1 MERMFSMLNKLWGI
15 MILVGILVAAC
26 NGRIGSV
33 GTAAIDSSKDAV
45 MLCITMLGILSFWMG
60 LMRIAERG
68 GVIAGLSKKLKP
80 VLRFLFPQIPPGHVA
95 NEQIAANMIA
105 NIFGLGWAATPAGLK
120 AMERLEALE
129 ESRRKEMGT
138 ENGAAKR
145 KKGHQTKPAP
155 VPRGTANAE
164 MCTFLI
170 MNISSLQLIPVNII
184 AFRSQYGSVNP
195 AEIIGPAILATVI
208 STITAVIFCKFA
220 QIFKF
225 ILYKSLIQSLAS

>member
-1 MERMFSMLNKLWGI
+1 MTG
-15 MILVGILVAAC
+15 
-26 NGRIGSV
+26 
-33 GTAAIDSSKDAV
+33 V
-45 MLCITMLGILSFWMG
+45 MSFWMG

-68 GVIAGLSKKLKP
+68 GVIAGLSRKLKP

-120 AMERLEALE
+120 AMESLEELE

-208 STITAVIFCKFA
+208 STITAVIFYKFA
-220 QIFKF
+220 QK
-225 ILYKSLIQSLAS
+225 LTN

>member
-1 MERMFSMLNKLWGI
+1 MNYLWAF
-15 MILVGILVAAC
+15 MILSGVIFSAFH
-26 NGRIGSV
+26 
-33 GTAAIDSSKDAV
+33 GTIPAVTGAVLDSAKEAV
-45 MLCITMLGILSFWMG
+45 TLCITMTGVMSFWMG

-68 GVIAGLSKKLKP
+68 GVIAGLSRKLKP
-80 VLRFLFPQIPPGHVA
+80 VLRFLFPQIPPEHVV

-120 AMERLEALE
+120 AMESLEALE

-184 AFRSQYGSVNP
+184 VFRSQYGSVNP

-220 QIFKF
+220 QK
-225 ILYKSLIQSLAS
+225 LTN